1 MFKLEKKG
9 VIDINQVVDTWTC
22 WELLCSF
29 KERVLDDDALK
40 KVMQTI
46 CE

>member
-1 MFKLEKKG
+1 MDVLG
-9 VIDINQVVDTWTC
+9 VIVF
-22 WELLCSF
+22 F